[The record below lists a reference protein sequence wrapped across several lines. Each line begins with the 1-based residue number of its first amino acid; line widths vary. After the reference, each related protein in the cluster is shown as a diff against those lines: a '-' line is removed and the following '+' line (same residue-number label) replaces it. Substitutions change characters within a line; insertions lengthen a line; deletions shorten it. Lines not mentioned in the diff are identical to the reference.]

1 MERYIVKESDLI
13 GDIENLPIGLVQ
25 LMVDYQFI
33 QGNKPDVEVFQS
45 CKTTD
50 KYDGGFNWD
59 TTIEG
64 LDWWK
69 EMFDDDDFHNFY
81 QKYGHNKYYIYQD
94 GTIRGEDVI
103 NTLESYGADDVIGL
117 EGTNEG
123 YIYYIT
129 PEMTINYC
137 EKHSSEYC
145 LVMLAGYQEAKI
157 EQKIVEYT
165 LEEIAEKLGVD
176 VNYIRIKN

>member
-13 GDIENLPIGLVQ
+13 NEIENLPIGLVQ

-33 QGNKPDVEVFQS
+33 QGNTPDVEVFQNYR
-45 CKTTD
+45 TAD
-50 KYDGGFNWD
+50 KYSGGFNWD
-59 TTIEG
+59 SAIEG

-103 NTLESYGADDVIGL
+103 STLESYGADDVIGL
-117 EGTNEG
+117 EGTGEG

-129 PEMTINYC
+129 PEMTISYC
-137 EKHSSEYC
+137 EKDTAEYR

-165 LEEIAEKLGVD
+165 LEEIAEKLGID
-176 VNYIRIKN
+176 VKYIRIKN